1 MDSNV
6 VQVNQRRSAG
16 YLPTVWDPEFIK
28 SFSLPYMYESD
39 GTRLEELKQTAKRL
53 FTAVNEPEEKLD
65 LINTIQRLGV
75 AKHFAKE
82 IQEVLDHVHPYIVND
97 LYTVALQFRLLRQ
110 NGFSIN
116 SDVFNKF
123 MDSDGKF
130 KDSLGEDVAGLLCL
144 YEASY
149 LGLHGEDVLEEA
161 NKFITKHLELA
172 MEKLGKELA
181 EQVKESLQVPLYW
194 RLPRMEARNFVNI
207 YQRDSKRNL
216 DLLQLAKLDFNLLL
230 SVYVKELKELA
241 EQDISLFKI

>member
-1 MDSNV
+1 MDSNA

-28 SFSLPYMYESD
+28 SLSLPYVYESD
-39 GTRLEELKQTAKRL
+39 GTRLEELKQSAKCL
-53 FTAVNEPEEKLD
+53 FTSVNEPKEKLD

-75 AKHFAKE
+75 AKHFAQE
-82 IQEVLDHVHPYIVND
+82 IQEVLDLVNPYIVND
-97 LYTVALQFRLLRQ
+97 LYTASLQRRLLRQ
-110 NGFSIN
+110 NGSSTN

-130 KDSLGEDVAGLLCL
+130 KDSLREDVAGLLSL

-149 LGLHGEDVLEEA
+149 VGLHGEDVLEEA
-161 NKFITKHLELA
+161 NKFSTKHLELA
-172 MEKLGKELA
+172 MEKLDKDLA

-194 RLPRMEARNFVNI
+194 RLPRIEARNFVNI

-216 DLLQLAKLDFNLLL
+216 DLLELAKLDFNLLQ
-230 SVYVKELKELA
+230 SVYVKELKKL
-241 EQDISLFKI
+241 SV